1 MASGSMSKK
10 LALQRGIGVRYGCLC
25 AHILIKNL
33 LNFTPFLE
41 QFQRLIVLLV
51 PSLKLQGFARV
62 SFGIEN
68 TGNDVDILIEELKKI
83 AAGKH
88 SGVTSSFS
96 HDKDL
101 TLHDTKEVQRQINN
115 KIREISNKVY
125 GEPSF

>member
-1 MASGSMSKK
+1 MKYSGEENAGGIA
-10 LALQRGIGVRYGCLC
+10 ALGKAIMLLRRIGFNVIRQE
-25 AHILIKNL
+25 
-33 LNFTPFLE
+33 E
-41 QFQRLIVLLV
+41 QFQRPIVLLV

-62 SFGIEN
+62 SFCIEN
-68 TGNDVDILIEELKKI
+68 TEADVDVLISELKKI
-83 AAGKH
+83 AGGKH

-125 GEPSF
+125 GEPSL